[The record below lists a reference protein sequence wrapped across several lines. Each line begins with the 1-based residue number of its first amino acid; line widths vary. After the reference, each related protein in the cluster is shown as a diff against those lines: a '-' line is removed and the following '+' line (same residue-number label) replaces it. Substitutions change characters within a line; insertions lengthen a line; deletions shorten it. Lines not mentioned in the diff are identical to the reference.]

1 MSTKITT
8 TPLTK
13 EHFDDEMDR
22 RFGIQSKEI
31 DRRFGIQS
39 KEIDRRFDLQYKY
52 IDKRLNK
59 QDKTISKRFIAM
71 QESIDFSLEP
81 IMQEQEIN
89 KKFRFEVMKTLDW
102 LVGAFKRF
110 DEEHSILAGNYSNVT
125 DQLDDHGQR
134 IDKLEQASAIP

>member
-13 EHFDDEMDR
+13 EYFDTEMDR
-22 RFGIQSKEI
+22 RLSIQSKDI
-31 DRRFGIQS
+31 DKRFN
-39 KEIDRRFDLQYKY
+39 LQYKY
-52 IDKRLNK
+52 IDKRLNE
-59 QDKTISKRFIAM
+59 QDKTISKRFTAM

-110 DEEHSILAGNYSNVT
+110 DEEHSVLAGNYSNVT
-125 DQLDDHGQR
+125 DQLDSHDKR
-134 IDKLEQASAIP
+134 IDKLEQASAIQ

>member
-13 EHFDDEMDR
+13 EYFITEMDR
-22 RFGIQSKEI
+22 RLIIQNKDI
-31 DRRFGIQS
+31 DKQ
-39 KEIDRRFDLQYKY
+39 FDLRDKY
-52 IDKRLNK
+52 IDKTLGK
-59 QDKTISKRFIAM
+59 QDEKFSKRFKAIQA
-71 QESIDFSLEP
+71 SIDFSLKP
-81 IMQEQEIN
+81 IIQEQEIN

>member
-13 EHFDDEMDR
+13 EYFNTEMDR
-22 RFGIQSKEI
+22 RLIIQNKDI
-31 DRRFGIQS
+31 DKQ
-39 KEIDRRFDLQYKY
+39 FDLRDKY
-52 IDKRLNK
+52 IDKTLGK
-59 QDKTISKRFIAM
+59 QDEKFSKRFKAIQA
-71 QESIDFSLEP
+71 SIDFSLKP
-81 IMQEQEIN
+81 IIQEQEIN